1 MEKNPIKS
9 NPIGCYTFTILQCL
23 KYSTETWNVEEK
35 CQGKAK
41 EQNDKMNNRDRDDG
55 KHFIYHIRD
64 LLKC

>member
-9 NPIGCYTFTILQCL
+9 NPIGCL